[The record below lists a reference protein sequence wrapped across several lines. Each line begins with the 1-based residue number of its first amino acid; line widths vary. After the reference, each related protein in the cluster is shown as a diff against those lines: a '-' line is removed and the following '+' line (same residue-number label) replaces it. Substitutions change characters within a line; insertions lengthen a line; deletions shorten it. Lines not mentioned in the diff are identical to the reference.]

1 MTRYKPSIE
10 PGALTLA
17 DLEASSGKG
26 PQLHPDDIANT
37 YYNDE
42 DFLAAL
48 TAERGSPPT
57 PQDPDTCPHTTR
69 QTHSCATAGS

>member
-1 MTRYKPSIE
+1 MTCCQPSIE

-26 PQLHPDDIANT
+26 PQPHPDGIAST

-48 TAERGSPPT
+48 TAELSSPST
-57 PQDPDTCPHTTR
+57 PQDPDTRPDQRMSH
-69 QTHSCATAGS
+69 